1 MHHAGKMHPCGKEVV
16 SLITK
21 LLSRTEFVL
30 TEKLPDGQ
38 TAVRMEDAAIPWP
51 RMQSALSLEGQVLAL
66 NNMPDPFCATIS
78 LQNRSSQAF
87 YNFSRWTRG
96 GL

>member
-1 MHHAGKMHPCGKEVV
+1 MHPCGKGVV

-21 LLSRTEFVL
+21 LLSRTEFIL

-51 RMQSALSLEGQVLAL
+51 RMQGAFSERMQVSL
-66 NNMPDPFCATIS
+66 D
-78 LQNRSSQAF
+78 
-87 YNFSRWTRG
+87 
-96 GL
+96 